1 MPSDEF
7 LSSLLDAPPTILA
20 LLLGIAAV
28 GVAGLALHVVLRAI
42 TRERSE

>member
-1 MPSDEF
+1 MPSDDV

-42 TRERSE
+42 TKERGE

>member
-7 LSSLLDAPPTILA
+7 LSSLLDVPPTILA

-28 GVAGLALHVVLRAI
+28 GVAGFALLVVLRAI
-42 TRERSE
+42 SKERSE

>member
-1 MPSDEF
+1 MPSDDVF
-7 LSSLLDAPPTILA
+7 SLLLDAPPTILA

-42 TRERSE
+42 TKERGE

>member
-1 MPSDEF
+1 MPSDDV
-7 LSSLLDAPPTILA
+7 LSPLLDAPPTILA

-42 TRERSE
+42 TKERGE

>member
-1 MPSDEF
+1 MPSESL

-20 LLLGIAAV
+20 LLLGLAAV

-42 TRERSE
+42 TKERSE

>member
-1 MPSDEF
+1 MTSDEF
-7 LSSLLDAPPTILA
+7 LTALLDTPPTVLA

-42 TRERSE
+42 SKEDSE